1 MQSLKAKLRYVAAF
15 AALGMF
21 LSLPAAAAVID
32 FQSEA
37 VGPYAGDTVT
47 LSAGS
52 VSVMFSGLELN
63 IRDLTP
69 TFPAGSSRVLS
80 TRFDGEPITAEFLGG
95 VTTDSVQIRNWISGV
110 YTGEVDTIKIDAY
123 DVADVLIGSVTSSAE
138 FITINAVGIA
148 KLIFDDPDGT
158 GYVLDEFT
166 FDAEVVPEPSSYG
179 LMAVGAAL
187 VTWIRR
193 RAVRS

>member
-1 MQSLKAKLRYVAAF
+1 
-15 AALGMF
+15 
-21 LSLPAAAAVID
+21 
-32 FQSEA
+32 
-37 VGPYAGDTVT
+37 
-47 LSAGS
+47 
-52 VSVMFSGLELN
+52 
-63 IRDLTP
+63 
-69 TFPAGSSRVLS
+69 
-80 TRFDGEPITAEFLGG
+80 
-95 VTTDSVQIRNWISGV
+95 
-110 YTGEVDTIKIDAY
+110 VDTIKIDAY